1 MYNEGLRQHDD
12 VTIWL
17 SAEVEVKWLADSGL
31 GLGVQ
36 KGAAH
41 PIAGKQ

>member
-1 MYNEGLRQHDD
+1 LYNEGLRQRDD

-17 SAEVEVKWLADSGL
+17 SAEVEVEWLADSDL
-31 GLGVQ
+31 GLGFQ

-41 PIAGKQ
+41 PFAGKQ